1 MNNKI
6 VFLPGL
12 DEQVKFLLSKEN
24 IEGMKILVIGSASEV
39 AALRLSKKSK
49 TDIDVIVEDFDSF
62 INSRLILEGSSGV
75 NVKLMDFETTDFKDA
90 YFDLVFA
97 QASISSPRRT
107 KIIKEIKRIL
117 KPKGIFCVAELVIL
131 ESDIPNFLKNMFEA
145 SDIEP
150 LQKIQL
156 NDFYLSRDFVVNE
169 SKNLNHYLFEFYKLS
184 KRELDKA
191 EKDLADNEKS
201 YYKKLLNKISHE
213 TNIYLKQGA
222 ERYVGLQA
230 LIMRKK

>member
-150 LQKIQL
+150 LS
-156 NDFYLSRDFVVNE
+156 F
-169 SKNLNHYLFEFYKLS
+169 
-184 KRELDKA
+184 
-191 EKDLADNEKS
+191 
-201 YYKKLLNKISHE
+201 
-213 TNIYLKQGA
+213 
-222 ERYVGLQA
+222 
-230 LIMRKK
+230 